1 MAMVIS
7 DSFPC
12 FYTLTDVQWK
22 HINTCFIRYGNSQ
35 QHTDTLHETEYAC
48 HYLGL
53 HLSTVMAIYMYI
65 TYRNTSLSGIS
76 SIHIYADSIAYT
88 VSESEVSNMHY
99 DDYACMDNC
108 CAEQAPSCS
117 SAESCCCEGPQGP
130 RGYRGATGP
139 TGATGSSGATG
150 ATGPTRPA
158 GSSETVCCDCKEQ
171 IRNILQQIITL
182 YPNQDLFITLE
193 SGVAAVGRA
202 GALLLGPNG
211 RTGVFEVIN
220 SQNTSQYLS
229 ICSIDTIQINDAVYN
244 DAIGYLPEPVPALTD
259 CCADCDAVIHS
270 LLPVGRENVYI
281 TTNTQTPSIGTVIR
295 NEYGMIVLAN
305 QTNRNITFV
314 SSCSI
319 DLFIL

>member
-1 MAMVIS
+1 MMIMPAWTIA
-7 DSFPC
+7 
-12 FYTLTDVQWK
+12 VQSRR
-22 HINTCFIRYGNSQ
+22 HPAAVLRAAVVRDHRVREDIVELPDQRVPQDQVEQ
-35 QHTDTLHETEYAC
+35 QAL
-48 HYLGL
+48 
-53 HLSTVMAIYMYI
+53 
-65 TYRNTSLSGIS
+65 
-76 SIHIYADSIAYT
+76 
-88 VSESEVSNMHY
+88 
-99 DDYACMDNC
+99 
-108 CAEQAPSCS
+108 
-117 SAESCCCEGPQGP
+117 
-130 RGYRGATGP
+130 
-139 TGATGSSGATG
+139 
-150 ATGPTRPA
+150 PA

-244 DAIGYLPEPVPALTD
+244 DAIVYLPEPVPALTD
-259 CCADCDAVIHS
+259 CCADCDAVIRS

>member
-12 FYTLTDVQWK
+12 FNTLTDVQWE
-22 HINTCFIRYGNSQ
+22 HINTCFIRHGNSQ

-88 VSESEVSNMHY
+88 VSESEVSSMHY

-150 ATGPTRPA
+150 ATGPTGPA

-193 SGVAAVGRA
+193 SGVAAV
-202 GALLLGPNG
+202 
-211 RTGVFEVIN
+211 
-220 SQNTSQYLS
+220 
-229 ICSIDTIQINDAVYN
+229 
-244 DAIGYLPEPVPALTD
+244 
-259 CCADCDAVIHS
+259 
-270 LLPVGRENVYI
+270 
-281 TTNTQTPSIGTVIR
+281 
-295 NEYGMIVLAN
+295 
-305 QTNRNITFV
+305 
-314 SSCSI
+314 
-319 DLFIL
+319 

>member
-1 MAMVIS
+1 
-7 DSFPC
+7 
-12 FYTLTDVQWK
+12 
-22 HINTCFIRYGNSQ
+22 
-35 QHTDTLHETEYAC
+35 
-48 HYLGL
+48 
-53 HLSTVMAIYMYI
+53 MYI
-65 TYRNTSLSGIS
+65 AYRNTSLSGIS

-88 VSESEVSNMHY
+88 VSESEVSSIIM
-99 DDYACMDNC
+99 MIM
-108 CAEQAPSCS
+108 
-117 SAESCCCEGPQGP
+117 
-130 RGYRGATGP
+130 
-139 TGATGSSGATG
+139 
-150 ATGPTRPA
+150 PA
-158 GSSETVCCDCKEQ
+158 WTIAVQSRRHPAAVLKAAVVRDHRSSETVCCDCKEQ

-193 SGVAAVGRA
+193 SGDAAVGRA

-244 DAIGYLPEPVPALTD
+244 DAIVYLPEPVPALTD
-259 CCADCDAVIHS
+259 CCADCDAVIRS

>member
-22 HINTCFIRYGNSQ
+22 HINTCFIRHGNSQ

-53 HLSTVMAIYMYI
+53 HLLTVMAIYMYI

-88 VSESEVSNMHY
+88 VSESEVSSMHY

-130 RGYRGATGP
+130 RGYR
-139 TGATGSSGATG
+139 G

-244 DAIGYLPEPVPALTD
+244 DAIVYLPEPVPALTD